1 MLITYCQVTFLLR
14 KIDFC
19 DTLETDDYME
29 NPINERLKNIRT
41 ALKLSQRDFS
51 KGIFLRQSSYA
62 RIEQGKITVNER
74 IIELVCSK
82 YNVNKAFLKDGNG
95 KMFSGNP
102 PDVKLEHLNHI
113 FYQLNELF
121 QDYLIIQAK
130 ELLKVQQKNNTK

>member
-1 MLITYCQVTFLLR
+1 M
-14 KIDFC
+14 
-19 DTLETDDYME
+19 ETS
-29 NPINERLKNIRT
+29 INERLKAVRT

-51 KGIFLRQSSYA
+51 KGIFLEQSSLA

-82 YNVNKAFLKDGNG
+82 YNVSKNYLKDGKG

-102 PDVKLEHLNHI
+102 PDVKLE
-113 FYQLNELF
+113 QLNRIFNELNGLF

-130 ELLKVQQKNNTK
+130 ELLRVQQKQDD